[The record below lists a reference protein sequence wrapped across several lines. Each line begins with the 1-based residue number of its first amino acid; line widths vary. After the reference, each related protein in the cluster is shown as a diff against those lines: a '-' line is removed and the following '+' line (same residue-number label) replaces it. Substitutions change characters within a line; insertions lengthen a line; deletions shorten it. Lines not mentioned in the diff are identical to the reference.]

1 MFNVPLSP
9 GLSDVLAGDAKPSEA
24 LLESHVSGLFILPG
38 GTSKAANTELLDSER
53 LTHLIRG
60 FSQVFDLVLLDCP
73 PVMAVADAS
82 IIANAA
88 SGVVFVVGS
97 GVTSRE
103 AAQAAV
109 DRLTSVQAR
118 VVGVILNKAKSDRP
132 GYANPYYYQ
141 TQDIA

>member
-1 MFNVPLSP
+1 M
-9 GLSDVLAGDAKPSEA
+9 
-24 LLESHVSGLFILPG
+24 
-38 GTSKAANTELLDSER
+38 
-53 LTHLIRG
+53 
-60 FSQVFDLVLLDCP
+60 
-73 PVMAVADAS
+73 
-82 IIANAA
+82 
-88 SGVVFVVGS
+88 VFVVGS

-132 GYANPYYYQ
+132 GYVNPYYYQ